1 MSSSSSTAP
10 NAPPSSSSNAHAASP
25 SGETK
30 LYGSNVDLYDGWA
43 STYDTDGNILPMVDD
58 LVFNARVVPLL
69 LSSSSSGPKRVLEIG
84 CGTGR
89 NTVKI
94 KQNLPLGST
103 IYAIDV
109 SEGMMAEAKK
119 KIHEMGYG
127 ASSSSTPSSGF
138 TISVIT
144 DVQWALLDVQSQRA
158 ELNALVGE
166 GDPVDIVIST
176 LVLEHVGLDAF
187 FSAVGAH
194 LKVGGWAWISS
205 MHPFIGANT
214 GAGYRRSEDGT
225 KVHGVSYNYE
235 IQEVMDAA
243 KVHGLKVEGEVV
255 EAGVG
260 DDEKEAVAK
269 FGARAKKAVGWK
281 IFVGFLFRKTA

>member
-1 MSSSSSTAP
+1 MSSSPSP
-10 NAPPSSSSNAHAASP
+10 NAPSSSSNAQP
-25 SGETK
+25 PPGETK
-30 LYGSNVDLYDGWA
+30 HYTTNVDLYDGWA

-58 LVFNARVVPLL
+58 LVFNERIVPLL
-69 LSSSSSGPKRVLEIG
+69 LSSSASGPKRVLEIG

-109 SEGMMAEAKK
+109 SEGMMAEAQK

-138 TISVIT
+138 TICVIT
-144 DVQWALLDVQSQRA
+144 DVQWALIDVQTQRL
-158 ELNALVGE
+158 ELTALIGE
-166 GDPVDIVIST
+166 NDPVDIVIST
-176 LVLEHVGLDAF
+176 LVLEHVGLDTF
-187 FSAVGAH
+187 FSAVTAH
-194 LKVGGWAWISS
+194 LKVGGWAWIST

-214 GAGYRRSEDGT
+214 GAGYRRSEDGV

-235 IQEVMDAA
+235 IQEVVDAA
-243 KVHGLKVEGEVV
+243 KVHGLEVDGEIV

-260 DDEKEAVAK
+260 DDEQEAVAK
-269 FGARAKKAVGWK
+269 FGQRAKKAVGWK
-281 IFVGFLFRKTA
+281 IFAGFLFRKTA